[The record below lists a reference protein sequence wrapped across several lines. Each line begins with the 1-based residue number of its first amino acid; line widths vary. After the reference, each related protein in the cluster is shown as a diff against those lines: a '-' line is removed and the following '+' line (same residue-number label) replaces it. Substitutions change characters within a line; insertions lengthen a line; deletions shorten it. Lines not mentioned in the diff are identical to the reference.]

1 MVLPLFLERNGTIIY
16 SFLTERGIV
25 SLSDVSTDTLTAF
38 IKSVRRDFYFDQK
51 KIFSYKGD
59 LETVYFNFM
68 KLEGHPL
75 TQIPLPENTN
85 PPKLKKALIFLM
97 ASGIMDLSEIS
108 AMIRKDY
115 EAYLLESVPAKA
127 NDT

>member
-1 MVLPLFLERNGTIIY
+1 MAQLKILNLHNNLYEEMSGSPSVLGKKRDYIY

-38 IKSVRRDFYFDQK
+38 IKRVRRDFYFDQK

-59 LETVYFNFM
+59 LETVYFNFI

-85 PPKLKKALIFLM
+85 PPKLKRHSSF
-97 ASGIMDLSEIS
+97 
-108 AMIRKDY
+108 
-115 EAYLLESVPAKA
+115 
-127 NDT
+127 